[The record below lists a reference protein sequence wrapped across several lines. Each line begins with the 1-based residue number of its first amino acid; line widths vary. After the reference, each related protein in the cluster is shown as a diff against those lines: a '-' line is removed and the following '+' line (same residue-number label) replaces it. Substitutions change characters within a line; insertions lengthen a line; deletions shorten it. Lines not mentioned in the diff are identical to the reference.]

1 MCEMQCIHYSFIHT
15 VSFSIFIITPA
26 IFNYDEWK
34 QTFTNPA
41 EEAVNVQCVLKNH
54 STGNWLLTHKR
65 RFRVH
70 RGFIFLRRGL
80 WWRGYRWFERR
91 AQMEYAQRSRREQVK
106 GLGKD
111 VWKIDY
117 KQGLEKKRSGE
128 KRLRWSRKG
137 GLQQDIKSGEST
149 WQEKRVEAC
158 AVPSSVFLS
167 SLRLCLSALIFWN
180 STAIAWRVIDISGCP
195 APLLISI
202 HTCPLSPE
210 AKGKA
215 CQERPWPY
223 SMSLLWP
230 I

>member
-1 MCEMQCIHYSFIHT
+1 MKRLQMIWAQGTDGVCS
-15 VSFSIFIITPA
+15 
-26 IFNYDEWK
+26 
-34 QTFTNPA
+34 
-41 EEAVNVQCVLKNH
+41 EESERTGERSEDGCLKN
-54 STGNWLLTHKR
+54 WLQA
-65 RFRVH
+65 RFRREVQQ
-70 RGFIFLRRGL
+70 RE
-80 WWRGYRWFERR
+80 WR
-91 AQMEYAQRSRREQVK
+91 
-106 GLGKD
+106 
-111 VWKIDY
+111 
-117 KQGLEKKRSGE
+117 E
-128 KRLRWSRKG
+128 KRLRWSRKE
-137 GLQQDIKSGEST
+137 GLQQDIKSREST

-180 STAIAWRVIDISGCP
+180 SAAIAWRVIDISGCP

-210 AKGKA
+210 AQGKA